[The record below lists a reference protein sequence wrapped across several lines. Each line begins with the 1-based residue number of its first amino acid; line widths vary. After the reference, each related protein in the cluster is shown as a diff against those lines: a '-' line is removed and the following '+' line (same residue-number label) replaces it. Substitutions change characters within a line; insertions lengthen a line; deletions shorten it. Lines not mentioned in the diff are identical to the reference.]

1 MDNNTQEG
9 QPNLLVVIPC
19 SILSFIFLLM
29 ILYFTFLTFNLN
41 KKGTSS
47 ITESKPT
54 SQFKSLFKS
63 KASASKPT
71 TLTQKLTQKPAQK
84 NQKPTN
90 KNNISRLL
98 NNTKSNRNK

>member
-71 TLTQKLTQKPAQK
+71 ALTQKPT
-84 NQKPTN
+84 QKPTTN

-98 NNTKSNRNK
+98 NNTSNRNK